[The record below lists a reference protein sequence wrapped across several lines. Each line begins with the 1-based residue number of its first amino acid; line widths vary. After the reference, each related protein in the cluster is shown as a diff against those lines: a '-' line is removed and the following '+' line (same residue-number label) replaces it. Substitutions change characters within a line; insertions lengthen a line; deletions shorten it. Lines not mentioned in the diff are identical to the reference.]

1 MQMLAESLDAGGL
14 SGLPPAVT
22 SSIAEVAREAAAM
35 GTPIRAVDEAG
46 KSATQGPL
54 QPAAANAVE
63 MTTPMAASLLHFASV
78 LSRMPPLPESTSAL
92 PARGTLQRDHLEQA
106 INWCFMQIKLL

>member
-1 MQMLAESLDAGGL
+1 MDCRRPSRPLLLNSHARRPRWGRRYAPWTKPAS
-14 SGLPPAVT
+14 PPRR
-22 SSIAEVAREAAAM
+22 ARC
-35 GTPIRAVDEAG
+35 
-46 KSATQGPL
+46 SQ
-54 QPAAANAVE
+54 QPHAVE